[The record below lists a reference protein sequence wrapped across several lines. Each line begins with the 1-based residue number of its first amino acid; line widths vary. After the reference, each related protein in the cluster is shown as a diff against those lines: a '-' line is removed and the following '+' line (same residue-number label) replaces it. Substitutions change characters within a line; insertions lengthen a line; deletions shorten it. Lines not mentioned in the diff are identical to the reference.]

1 MNLSCVVRH
10 LVLIAALGSTSA
22 FAQSSPPSPTPPES
36 AKPQSAGPAPL
47 VIHFD
52 VGSSTILPEDRKV
65 LDQASRAFNEGK
77 PQVMIVTGCA
87 DRVGAPALNLSLSQR
102 RATAVL
108 KALVDRGLPI
118 DRFQVLAKGE
128 TDLAVPT
135 GAGIS
140 EPENRRVEI
149 TWR

>member
-10 LVLIAALGSTSA
+10 LAFIVLLGSTSA
-22 FAQSSPPSPTPPES
+22 FAQTNPPSPTTPAS
-36 AKPQSAGPAPL
+36 SKPQSAGPAPL
-47 VIHFD
+47 VIHFG
-52 VGSSTILPEDRKV
+52 VGSSTILPKDREV

-87 DRVGAPALNLSLSQR
+87 DRVGAPAQNLSLSQR

-108 KALVDRGLPI
+108 KALIDRGLPV

-128 TDLAVPT
+128 TELAVPT
-135 GAGIS
+135 EKGIS

>member
-1 MNLSCVVRH
+1 MNLSCFVRH
-10 LVLIAALGSTSA
+10 LAFIVLLGSTSA
-22 FAQSSPPSPTPPES
+22 FAQTNPPSPTTPAS
-36 AKPQSAGPAPL
+36 SKPQSAGPAPL
-47 VIHFD
+47 VIHFG
-52 VGSSTILPEDRKV
+52 VGSSTILPKDREV

-87 DRVGAPALNLSLSQR
+87 DRVGAPARNLSLSQR

-108 KALVDRGLPI
+108 KALLDHGLPV

-128 TDLAVPT
+128 TELAVPT
-135 GAGIS
+135 EEGIS